1 MININRYNIDVY
13 NDGIFCGNANDYM
26 QSYSFKDNTK
36 QMDTGMFREIPHKIQ
51 FMLKEK
57 II

>member
-1 MININRYNIDVY
+1 MMAF
-13 NDGIFCGNANDYM
+13 FCGNANDYM
-26 QSYSFKDNTK
+26 HSYSFKDNTK